1 MKEENKE
8 LDHDKRILEAFSNNS
23 AFKLRVLEEELRDLE
38 DKYEHREKRNQELMG
53 KYLRLEED
61 YRVLE
66 ARSYSDP
73 VSFDISWHKTDCQ
86 KDHFVEVLLEGDGR
100 MVRSLDHMKLISVQR
115 WTP

>member
-1 MKEENKE
+1 MKTEYGE
-8 LDHDKRILEAFSNNS
+8 LDHRIRILEAYSNNS

-66 ARSYSDP
+66 ARSHSDP
-73 VSFDISWHKTDCQ
+73 VSFDASMDKADW
-86 KDHFVEVLLEGDGR
+86 
-100 MVRSLDHMKLISVQR
+100 
-115 WTP
+115 